1 MAISSLQNTNTKR
14 QAGPDAPHEGR
25 IRGPVVTN
33 SCDCAVSLFTTI
45 IHAHFSDLKM
55 PSIERRGRGWNIL
68 CRGQENFYLGLRE
81 THADGMAGLRE
92 EWSRGKLWACHL
104 KSIDAR
110 DSL

>member
-33 SCDCAVSLFTTI
+33 SCDYAISLFTTI
-45 IHAHFSDLKM
+45 IHAHFSVLKM
-55 PSIERRGRGWNIL
+55 PSIERKVKGLEISLQRAG
-68 CRGQENFYLGLRE
+68 EFFLGLRE

-92 EWSRGKLWACHL
+92 
-104 KSIDAR
+104 
-110 DSL
+110 